1 MELCGPHVGLT
12 NSVGRLGWERTYHD
26 LDVAELRYCD
36 VLYIYSM
43 WVMLGYAHIYIYIEP
58 VLYAII

>member
-43 WVMLGYAHIYIYIEP
+43 WVMLGYAHIYIYI
-58 VLYAII
+58 